1 MRPGP
6 IRQLLRPG
14 RLGISQ
20 VRAAKRRDENLG
32 LSDLARGGVDDANA
46 LAGIVDKNLVARY
59 MLTHHRRQSSLK
71 AAKQIAKPA
80 VAITILTCHCK
91 VPPLG
96 IRVRP
101 FEGRTYEAC
110 TVYGRTDYWRAEGA

>member
-80 VAITILTCHCK
+80 VAITI
-91 VPPLG
+91 
-96 IRVRP
+96 RMR
-101 FEGRTYEAC
+101 
-110 TVYGRTDYWRAEGA
+110 RAISLPQDHHGDAGAF